1 MSNELQEI
9 NANEV
14 GSVEEV
20 LAPVEAKKDRLVTM
34 QDGSVKNFGV
44 RANLLT
50 NVDHETGLVTFDF
63 FTGETISF
71 NAFGIEGQTVE
82 TFTAFQKQV
91 FVYGILAKIKT
102 SLAPIK
108 VDGLF
113 TAVTKQL
120 DAIAKAEFT
129 TRGHAEA
136 EVGLSDLEKAYALAK
151 VVQGDA
157 PEYFSDLADQR
168 TIEEVQAYFAT
179 LTTGGKN
186 KLRNH
191 PKVALELA
199 KLRLEEAEAI

>member
-1 MSNELQEI
+1 MSNEIE
-9 NANEV
+9 
-14 GSVEEV
+14 SVEENV
-20 LAPVEAKKDRLVTM
+20 TETAATPVEAKKDRLVTM

-71 NAFGIEGQTVE
+71 NAYAIEGQTVE

-91 FVYGILAKIKT
+91 FIYGLLAKVKT
-102 SLAPIK
+102 ALAPIK

-113 TAVTKQL
+113 EAVTKQL
-120 DAIAKAEFT
+120 DAIAKAEFS
-129 TRGHAEA
+129 TRGHAETV
-136 EVGLSDLEKAYALAK
+136 VGLSDLEKAYALAK

-157 PEYFSDLADQR
+157 PEYFSDLTDVR

>member
-1 MSNELQEI
+1 MSNEIETP
-9 NANEV
+9 
-14 GSVEEV
+14 VEENV
-20 LAPVEAKKDRLVTM
+20 TETASTVEAKKDRLVTM

-50 NVDHETGLVTFDF
+50 SVDAESGVITFDF
-63 FTGETISF
+63 FTGETIAF
-71 NAFGIEGQTVE
+71 NAYTIEGQTVE

-91 FVYGILAKIKT
+91 FVYGLLAKVKT
-102 SLAPIK
+102 ALAPIK
-108 VDGLF
+108 VEGLF
-113 TAVTKQL
+113 EAVTKQL

-129 TRGHAEA
+129 TRGHAETV
-136 EVGLSDLEKAYALAK
+136 VGLSDLEKAYALAK

-157 PEYFSDLADQR
+157 PEYFSDLNDAR
-168 TIEEVQAYFAT
+168 TIEEVQAHFAT

-199 KLRLEEAEAI
+199 KLRLEQAEAI